1 MKHTEREKERV
12 KKMNE
17 YINIVKFKVKFNEVK
32 KQMHR
37 KKILLRN

>member
-32 KQMHR
+32 KTNAY
-37 KKILLRN
+37 KGNFA